1 MKYNNDQLP
10 TDWITI
16 LPAPESIFKLLSCD
30 FVTSCDNNQCA
41 CTANGITCTDM
52 FKLKNCLNSLTIEE
66 NDDEDEQDNIE
77 ILDDSDK
84 DEI

>member
-1 MKYNNDQLP
+1 
-10 TDWITI
+10 
-16 LPAPESIFKLLSCD
+16 
-30 FVTSCDNNQCA
+30 
-41 CTANGITCTDM
+41 M

-66 NDDEDEQDNIE
+66 NDGDDEQDNIQ